1 MITINGNVTISIN
14 FQGIPNDVQVKK
26 YVLDPNAP
34 EYIPLSHG
42 EDDDSDVEFDPD
54 YNSESDS
61 DYVPDS
67 ESESDDDMYSEDTE
81 DDDMHSDYT
90 EDDEEPSDEEANRL
104 ALFKDICK
112 IKKVTYSPALF
123 RKYEKWSKNNGVG
136 LNRYMKMMKFI
147 TFVNSRQTRKA
158 RLLT

>member
-14 FQGIPNDVQVKK
+14 FQGIPNDLQVKK

-34 EYIPLSHG
+34 EFIPFISHG
-42 EDDDSDVEFDPD
+42 EDDSDAGFDSE

-61 DYVPDS
+61 DYVPEP
-67 ESESDDDMYSEDTE
+67 ESESDDDY
-81 DDDMHSDYT
+81 DM
-90 EDDEEPSDEEANRL
+90 DDESSVESEEGDEEASDEDAKRL

-112 IKKVTYSPALF
+112 IKKVEYSSDLF
-123 RKYEKWSKNNGVG
+123 RKYEKWSKNNGAG

-147 TFVNSRQTRKA
+147 NS
-158 RLLT
+158 L